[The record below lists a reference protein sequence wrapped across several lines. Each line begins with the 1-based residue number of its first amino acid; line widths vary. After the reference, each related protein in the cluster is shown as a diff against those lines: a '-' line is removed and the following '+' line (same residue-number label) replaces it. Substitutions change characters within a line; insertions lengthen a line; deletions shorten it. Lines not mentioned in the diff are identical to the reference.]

1 MIDSLWGEEFNIEP
15 TQTNAKK
22 IINKIDSPKNPNV
35 VKRTAKSKSM
45 SLEERLRNI
54 TQRVYE
60 ILGKYKE
67 NTVVIKTKD
76 QLVAYI
82 DKAIENGVI
91 AIDTETNNSLDP
103 ISCKLMGPCIYTPGM
118 KNAYIPINHIDIHTG
133 ERLSWQLT
141 EEDILEQFSRLS
153 APEHR
158 IEVDIIVHN
167 GKFDYQVLKCT
178 TGYQMKM
185 AWDTLIGAKILNEN
199 EQSAGLKQQYIEK
212 IDPSIQ
218 KYDIEHLFADVE
230 YAQVDP
236 EIFAL
241 YAATDSFMTYKLYE
255 WQKKQFEKLGHERLY
270 WLFLNVEMPI
280 VEVAAE
286 MELTGIEIDKEYGKR
301 LSAKYHKKLEAVE
314 TEIANE
320 LQQYSAQIAQW
331 RLTTDANYHPP
342 KKSGEGYGKSK
353 NEQLEDPVNIASPS
367 QLAILLYDVLKHP
380 IVDKKKPRGTGED
393 ILEKIDLPICK
404 LILKARGILKLIST
418 YIDKLPSVVSPITNR
433 LHAHFNQLGAGTGR
447 FSSSD
452 PNLQNIPSHEKSIRM
467 LFKASDGCV
476 LVGSDFSQQEP
487 RLLSNYSQDE
497 NMINAYKQGK
507 DLYATIASGIYKND
521 YWDNM
526 EKHQDGS
533 PNPDGKKR
541 RSSVKSLMLGI
552 MYGMGPASLAEAI
565 NGTVADAQRII
576 DDFYEGFPKVK
587 QWIDETYH
595 QARTFG
601 YVEDS
606 WGRRRRLPDVKL
618 PKYTIK
624 IKNEIASTTFNP
636 LLFTSGRLEEGKP
649 KLVEKYEQILEK
661 CRGRKEF
668 EIIKEQALL
677 EGVELHDN
685 SGYISQAERQ
695 CVNARVQGGAATMS
709 KKAMINVYRDKVLK
723 DLGFKLLIAVHDELI
738 GECPIENQDAV
749 ADRLTEIM
757 RHSADDVCN
766 VPFKCD
772 ATIETVWYET
782 DYSDVLVQTYKGLVS
797 GGMTTQEAFDKLC
810 QDNCECTP
818 EKIREF
824 LDL

>member
-35 VKRTAKSKSM
+35 VKRTAKLKSM
-45 SLEERLRNI
+45 SLEERLRSI

-76 QLVAYI
+76 QLVEYI

-141 EEDILEQFSRLS
+141 EKDVLEQFSRLS

-158 IEVDIIVHN
+158 IEVEIIVHN

-185 AWDTLIGAKILNEN
+185 SWDTLIGAKILNEN

-314 TEIANE
+314 TEIAKE

-342 KKSGEGYGKSK
+342 KKSGDGYGKSK

-595 QARTFG
+595 QARTLG